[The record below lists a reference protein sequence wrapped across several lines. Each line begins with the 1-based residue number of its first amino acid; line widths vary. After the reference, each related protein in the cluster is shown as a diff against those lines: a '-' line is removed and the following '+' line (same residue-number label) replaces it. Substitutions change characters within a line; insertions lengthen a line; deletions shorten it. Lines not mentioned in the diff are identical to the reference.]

1 MGQKQNHSVIYND
14 LKELLENKFSQLNQ
28 IKDFMK
34 QKLNDTHTDLTR
46 KPRKPS

>member
-1 MGQKQNHSVIYND
+1 MGQKQNHNVIYND

-34 QKLNDTHTDLTR
+34 QKLNDTHTDFTR